1 MVWLREKGRE
11 RHGSDLLSAG
21 SPCFR
26 SESDPVMFPG
36 QIFITVVHRD
46 SVTFFPHNNSNL
58 VKYFDR
64 YFTC

>member
-36 QIFITVVHRD
+36 QILSHSRPLRLRD
-46 SVTFFPHNNSNL
+46 FFFFPPLQPS
-58 VKYFDR
+58 
-64 YFTC
+64 